1 MYYSCCNFDIRKLRI
16 YIPAFCTEC
25 IYASSEATS
34 ETVNS
39 CYEDVINQII
49 WNDKKIVIQ
58 NESIFDEL
66 LFS

>member
-16 YIPAFCTEC
+16 YIPAFYTEC
-25 IYASSEATS
+25 LYAWSESTA

-49 WNDKKIVIQ
+49 WNDKKKVIQ
-58 NESIFDEL
+58 SESIF
-66 LFS
+66 